1 LRGRLNFQGVIF
13 SDDLSMEAAGIG
25 GSYGER
31 ARLAIDAG
39 CDMVLVCNHPDG
51 VAEVIEALGSF
62 SNPVSQLRLTRM
74 HGKGVIQRDELLAS
88 SRWRRVTKMI
98 AELDDSPWLE
108 LDV

>member
-1 LRGRLNFQGVIF
+1 MIRLMTN
-13 SDDLSMEAAGIG
+13 LSMEAAGIG

-31 ARLAIDAG
+31 AKLALDAG

-51 VAEVIEALGSF
+51 VSDVTEALGDY

-74 HGKGVIQRDELLAS
+74 HGKKKVSRDELMNSEKWQKANK
-88 SRWRRVTKMI
+88 VVQQ
-98 AELDDSPWLE
+98 LDDSPWME